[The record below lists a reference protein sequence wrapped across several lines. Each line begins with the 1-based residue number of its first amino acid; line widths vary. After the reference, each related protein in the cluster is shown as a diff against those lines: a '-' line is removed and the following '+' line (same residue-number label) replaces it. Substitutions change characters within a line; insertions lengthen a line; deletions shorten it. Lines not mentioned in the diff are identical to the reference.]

1 MVHDVKTQ
9 GLSKSVLMV
18 ACTAILIGCAAEPPK
33 KTSLEIQAIQTRELE
48 TDKTTAF
55 NSTISVFQDLGY
67 IIDTAHIE
75 TGVITVASPTEAG
88 YCWFSGSTQTHTR
101 ATAFVEERRP
111 GFTHIRLN
119 FVEVLKASD
128 GYGRQSGRD
137 NVIHDP
143 KVYENAFTKIQEAIF
158 IRSAVE

>member
-9 GLSKSVLMV
+9 GLSKSILMV
-18 ACTAILIGCAAEPPK
+18 AFTAILIGCAAEPPK

-67 IIDTAHIE
+67 IIDAADIA

-88 YCWFSGSTQTHTR
+88 YSFYGSTQTHTR